1 MGIPQIGTCG
11 VAPLAYD
18 LSRDELLFEDR
29 RHPAASFIPR
39 GRALFWE
46 GEHQAQKIK
55 IIEGVVRAV
64 RLLENGN
71 RQILAF
77 YWPGDVVM
85 PTQSSC
91 QQFTAEA
98 VTNCRVQRSSVSGVC
113 QQSEPCGALQ
123 VLSQTL
129 SLVLTLS
136 QKNSVA
142 RIAAFLLRIRRHL
155 PEDPKRPL
163 ALLLLLPRAD
173 IADHLGTSLETVC
186 RTLAE
191 FKMKKLIDLPNRK
204 TIRFINL
211 PGLLQIAG
219 D

>member
-1 MGIPQIGTCG
+1 MGILQIGSCG

-18 LSRDELLFEDR
+18 FPRGELFFEDHR
-29 RHPAASFIPR
+29 RPSASFIPR

-46 GEHQAQKIK
+46 GEHQPQKIE
-55 IIEGVVRAV
+55 IVEGVVRAV

-98 VTNCRVQRSSVSGVC
+98 VINCRVQRSAVSGIC

-142 RIAAFLLRIRRHL
+142 RIAAFLLCIRRHL

-163 ALLLLLPRAD
+163 ALRLLLPRAD

-191 FKMKKLIDLPNRK
+191 FKMKNLIDLPNRK

-211 PGLLQIAG
+211 KGLQQIAG